1 MSSHRTTQSVPFAEV
16 CNWDAPL
23 PTSWIEARK
32 RAEPKVTIRAADLDQ
47 VIEEELIPRL
57 MLLHKKS
64 ATKIGVGTPSHANI
78 DEAFVIRFAQMTQEL
93 KGEELQRLVLSLIE
107 NGATAHTILLDLFAP
122 AARLLGESWVSD
134 EIDFV
139 SVTIGLSRIQQLVH
153 DVIAAAPPPSEAQ
166 IRLKALIV
174 PAPGEQHSLGA
185 VIVGHVFRTSGWIVD
200 GGLSLTL
207 AELEGMMKQDDYA
220 VLGFS
225 LASEIHVANV
235 ASTIRHVRKLN
246 PKRELA
252 VIVGGNLAACRPE
265 LCAELGAD
273 LLTTDVAAA
282 IEFGNDFA
290 AATGRVRNKTMH
302 S

>member
-1 MSSHRTTQSVPFAEV
+1 MSSHRVTQSVPFAEV
-16 CNWDAPL
+16 CNWDDSL

-32 RAEPKVTIRAADLDQ
+32 RAEPKVTFRAADLDQ
-47 VIEEELIPRL
+47 VIEEEIIPRL

-64 ATKIGVGTPSHANI
+64 AAEIDASPPSHAGI
-78 DEAFVIRFAQMTQEL
+78 DEAFVIRFAQMTQQV
-93 KGEELQRLVLSLIE
+93 KGEELQSFVLKLIE
-107 NGATAHTILLDLFAP
+107 NGVTAHTILLDLFAP

-139 SVTIGLSRIQQLVH
+139 GVTIGLSRIQQLVH
-153 DVIAAAPPPSEAQ
+153 DVIAVAPPPAEAQ

-185 VIVGHVFRTSGWIVD
+185 VIAGHVFRTSGWIVD

-207 AELEGMMKQDDYA
+207 AEIKGMMQQDDYA

-225 LASEIHVANV
+225 LASELHVADV
-235 ASTIRHVRKLN
+235 ANTIKHVRKLK
-246 PKRELA
+246 PQKDLA
-252 VIVGGNLAACRPE
+252 VIIGGNLAGCRPD
-265 LCAELGAD
+265 LCAEIGAD
-273 LLTTDVAAA
+273 LLTTDVATAVD
-282 IEFGNDFA
+282 FGNAFA
-290 AATGRVRNKTMH
+290 AATGRVRAHPML